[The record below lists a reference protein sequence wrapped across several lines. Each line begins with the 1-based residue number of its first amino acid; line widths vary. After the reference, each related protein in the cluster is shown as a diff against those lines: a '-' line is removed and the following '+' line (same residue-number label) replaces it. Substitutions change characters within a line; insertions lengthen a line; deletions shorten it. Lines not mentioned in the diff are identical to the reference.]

1 MNSFFYSKLALSNLK
16 KNAKTYIPYL
26 LTCII
31 TTSMFYI
38 IYSLSIN
45 EGLHQIVGGKEIASL
60 LLFGTIIIAIFSTI
74 FLFYTN
80 SFLVK
85 RRKKEFGLFNILG
98 MEKRHISRLVMN
110 ESLITLILS
119 LMIGLFVGIS
129 LDKVMFL
136 FIGKLLSTDVPLGFS
151 ISFSSIKVT
160 CLLFI
165 GIQIFICLNSIRQ
178 IHISNPI
185 ELLNSSTHGE
195 KEPKSKWILTLL
207 GIIFLGT
214 GYYIS
219 ITTTNPLSAFGLF
232 FLAVLCVI
240 IGTYLLFIA
249 GSVTVLKLLKKN
261 KHFYYQTNHF
271 ISISGMIY
279 RMKQNAVGLA
289 NICILAT
296 MVLVTLSSTI
306 SLWVGIDDLVETRYP
321 QEISLTYKT
330 NDSKKIKQ
338 LYDDTYDLLNK
349 ENISIKDPMNYT
361 YLTFSVLYENNQYI
375 TDREQWNVSSLN
387 NAYNLFFITVD
398 DYNKNFHSSLTLE
411 PNEVF
416 IYSNRTDFIDTKIHL
431 FNKEYKVKKILDSFV
446 ENGNLMA
453 NVASTHY
460 IVVDSMETMNEIAA
474 KQEEVFG
481 TLASTI
487 THYMSFDTHAS
498 DEQNVSLF
506 HSLDTRLDSYERLTI
521 ESRTNSYQSFIALYG
536 GLMFLGLF
544 LSVLFIM
551 IAILIIYYKQIT
563 EGYEDKDRYE
573 IMQKVG
579 MDHKTVKKSINSQV
593 LMVFFLPLVA
603 AAIHTAFAF
612 PMISRLLKVLML
624 NNTKLLI
631 ACTVGCIFVF
641 GVIYV
646 LVYLLTSKLY
656 YSIVKRN

>member
-249 GSVTVLKLLKKN
+249 GSVTVLKLLKRN

-460 IVVDSMETMNEIAA
+460 IVVDSMETMKEIAA

-481 TLASTI
+481 TLASNI